1 MVFLQ
6 SPLSLHAGCITNT
19 VPHFASGILAEIP
32 AKFSRALCAL
42 LEFSTASFLERRP
55 FLYALACGGAVWAL
69 GAYETVGALRAV
81 EYR

>member
-1 MVFLQ
+1 M
-6 SPLSLHAGCITNT
+6 SLHAGCITNT

-42 LEFSTASFLERRP
+42 LELSTASFLERWP
-55 FLYALACGGAVWAL
+55 LLYALTCGGAVWAL